1 MRVDEKNW
9 LVEEALRRAD
19 QMSMAASVELRV
31 PFLDDEV
38 RALAHVLPRAW
49 KVDAFTTKKVLRD
62 AFRDVLPKELFTQ
75 PKRGWFSPGAKW
87 LRRPEFVAL
96 ATEVFD
102 PNYTDL
108 SRCIETE
115 KVRALW
121 DAHVTKKAYHYTELW
136 ALITILMWAKE
147 YNVTL

>member
-19 QMSMAASVELRV
+19 QMSMAASIELRV

-38 RALAHVLPRAW
+38 RTLAHALPRKW
-49 KVDAFTTKKVLRD
+49 KVDTRVTKKVLRD
-62 AFRDVLPKELFTQ
+62 AFRDVLPEELMRQ

-96 ATEVFD
+96 AQEVFD
-102 PNYTDL
+102 PSYSAL
-108 SRCIETE
+108 SSIIDTE
-115 KVRALW
+115 KLMTVW
-121 DAHVTKKAYHYTELW
+121 NAHLSKREYHYTELW
-136 ALITILMWAKE
+136 ALLTILMWAKE